1 MTEIQG
7 GTILSA
13 LAFAIGLGVPL
24 AWAGWSVQ
32 SLGYIVLGW
41 ICIGS
46 AGFLAVAVIVR
57 CILAAWPRN
66 SIP

>member
-1 MTEIQG
+1 MR
-7 GTILSA
+7 SA
-13 LAFAIGLGVPL
+13 LAFAGALGAPL

-32 SLGYIVLGW
+32 ALGYLVLGW
-41 ICIGS
+41 ICIAS

-66 SIP
+66 SNP